1 MKLLSRF
8 IRAEFIELLFMPYWK
23 KNKWSP
29 LFWAKLY
36 CESFYMIPFPPPP
49 PTRGLYLKKYWHAF
63 HSSFLPFYVWVNIFP
78 ITKKKFDTKG
88 VIRRQKLKDRQYNG
102 PKKKMYKTLHR
113 RLKIEQHEPQKN
125 HGWTQEG
132 LSVPAPHV
140 TLCES
145 TMSYHR
151 FYIDLQGWTIL
162 CLLKSISFQRN
173 LQLL

>member
-36 CESFYMIPFPPPP
+36 CESFYMIPSPPPP